1 MATPPASYGYPKA
14 AITADKL
21 PIWQQPLARFTVA
34 GVSDWKVSSLASID
48 RGIRVEAGMGSGDA
62 VTDQTFEY
70 ETMSL
75 PSPPIASAWYLI
87 VRRRNWSG
95 NGTSTLVAIR
105 GTATKTLPV
114 PGTGVANR
122 RDVPGAESDQPL
134 ALVRVTQK
142 DTTVQEIVD
151 LRCWASNGG
160 VEVVDRL
167 ALDYLGT
174 PGAAVKLGTSTWRY
188 EAQSNGVWGWT
199 DRADE
204 APSVPLALTYLYSAD
219 PPRADRLAQEAP
231 SAYREGRRVHLSGVA
246 SNKVNVEFTGGV
258 EYSLALIPAD
268 FRPAKV
274 EYFTIEA
281 AFTMCRVWVRPDGH
295 VYFMFPVKVGPL
307 APRNWRFSLSGIS
320 YAAA

>member
-21 PIWQQPLARFTVA
+21 PIWQQPLARFTVG
-34 GVSDWKVSSLASID
+34 GVKDWKVSSLASID
-48 RGIRVEAGMGSGDA
+48 RGIRVEAGTGSGDA
-62 VTDQTFEY
+62 VTDVTFEY

-75 PSPPIASAWYLI
+75 PAPNIASRWYLI

-95 NGTSTLVAIR
+95 VGTSTLVAIP
-105 GTATKTLPV
+105 GSSAKTLPIRKDK
-114 PGTGVANR
+114 PGE
-122 RDVPGAESDQPL
+122 ESDQPL

-160 VEVVDRL
+160 VEVVDPL
-167 ALDYLGT
+167 ALTYLNT
-174 PGAAVKLGTSTWRY
+174 PGAAVKLGGVVWRY

-199 DRADE
+199 DRAE
-204 APSVPLALTYLYSAD
+204 ETVKVPLALTYLYTPD
-219 PPRADRLAQEAP
+219 PPRADRLTQEAP

-246 SNKVNVEFTGGV
+246 SNSATVEFTGGI
-258 EYSLALIPAD
+258 EYSLALIPAGL
-268 FRPAKV
+268 RPAKV

-281 AFTMCRVWVRPDGH
+281 AFTICRVWVRPDGH

-320 YAAA
+320 FTVA